1 MSSEKTE
8 DLNCYTVLR
17 VHKYDS
23 DSEASTPQ
31 RLIQVEKDKFA
42 NIGKEKLEVLRK
54 FFISEKVFDSSDI
67 SSPFCDKNG
76 SEMSDSTMVKLYFS
90 VIDEAK
96 EEMSATS
103 ASQLNVYFKQKKTR
117 TALDDETKEF
127 LKKQLDLTTKD
138 QKLSEADLNRL
149 KSTFDAT
156 KRKATAGSKQSHAA
170 DLTEEQWSIITQTN
184 CLFSGYKIVRYEK
197 IIGGPALL
205 DPPKSASDK
214 KSSLSKIQGK
224 VTTEMKVE
232 RTPYSGRPFQKD
244 EISADPVR
252 IPRFRVDDD
261 SYVSVYETQNALENS
276 LAKGSFPET
285 AVQASVG
292 GGFWGVSAAASAGFS
307 EKKRTMHITY
317 KQALTIN
324 GFRVLLCDKDSLEIT
339 EECKREIKKVQDKKS
354 LIAFSKK
361 FGDIFPQRVQ
371 LGGALFASEDSAA
384 DSAQTKKNQAQAM
397 KVSAAASFSSSWAQA
412 SRQRKPRTG
421 QHPPQWCA
429 TVGDFY
435 KWRVIN
441 QSDVLP
447 LYEALDEIN
456 GNTNFATQFEQAAK
470 RG

>member
-17 VHKYDS
+17 VHKYDP

-31 RLIQVEKDKFA
+31 RLIRVEKDKFA

-54 FFISEKVFDSSDI
+54 FLISEKVFDSSD
-67 SSPFCDKNG
+67 PFCDKNG
-76 SEMSDSTMVKLYFS
+76 SEMPDSTMVKLYFS

-96 EEMSATS
+96 EEITKMSATS

-156 KRKATAGSKQSHAA
+156 KWKATAGSKQSHAA
-170 DLTEEQWSIITQTN
+170 DLTEEQWSIITRTN
-184 CLFSGYKIVRYEK
+184 CLFSGYKIVIYEK

-214 KSSLSKIQGK
+214 KSSPSKIQGK

-232 RTPYSGRPFQKD
+232 RTPYS
-244 EISADPVR
+244 
-252 IPRFRVDDD
+252 
-261 SYVSVYETQNALENS
+261 
-276 LAKGSFPET
+276 
-285 AVQASVG
+285 ASVNHQR
-292 GGFWGVSAAASAGFS
+292 FP
-307 EKKRTMHITY
+307 
-317 KQALTIN
+317 
-324 GFRVLLCDKDSLEIT
+324 RVTVYLDKDSLEIT

-361 FGDIFPQRVQ
+361 FG
-371 LGGALFASEDSAA
+371 S
-384 DSAQTKKNQAQAM
+384 
-397 KVSAAASFSSSWAQA
+397 
-412 SRQRKPRTG
+412 
-421 QHPPQWCA
+421 
-429 TVGDFY
+429 
-435 KWRVIN
+435 
-441 QSDVLP
+441 
-447 LYEALDEIN
+447 
-456 GNTNFATQFEQAAK
+456 
-470 RG
+470 